1 MEQTCLYEWHE
12 VILKALSICI
22 VLYTTILLAKKQAP
36 ILVEEKIQQY
46 GNQCMKSKNKAN
58 FRNNVLTR

>member
-36 ILVEEKIQQY
+36 ILVEEKRIQ
-46 GNQCMKSKNKAN
+46 
-58 FRNNVLTR
+58 